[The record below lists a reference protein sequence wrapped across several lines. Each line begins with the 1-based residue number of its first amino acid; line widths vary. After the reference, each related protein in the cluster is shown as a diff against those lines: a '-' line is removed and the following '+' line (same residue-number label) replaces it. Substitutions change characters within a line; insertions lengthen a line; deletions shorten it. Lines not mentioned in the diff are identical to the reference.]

1 MAGSK
6 KDTFETAVLD
16 LIFKNSNLA
25 AIGDSTGLRGS
36 STAGNFYIALYVTAA
51 PSDSAQGTECS
62 YTGYAR
68 KDILRAAGAG
78 GWTTSANNAYNT
90 SAITFAQCTVGS
102 NTALAFAICK
112 AGASGVDDAIYWG
125 DPSANLAI
133 SPGITPEFAAGDLD
147 VYED

>member
-6 KDTFETAVLD
+6 KDAFEIAILQ
-16 LIFKNSNLA
+16 LIFQNANLA
-25 AIGDSTGLRGS
+25 AIGDATGLRGS
-36 STAGNFYIALYVTAA
+36 STAGNFFISLYTAA
-51 PSDSAQGTECS
+51 PSDSAQGTECT

-68 KDILRAAGAG
+68 KDILRASGAG
-78 GWTTSANNAYNT
+78 GWTVSNNNAYNT

-102 NTALAFAICK
+102 NTACAFSINK
-112 AGASGVDDAIYWG
+112 GDTEGTDDAIYWG
-125 DPSANLAI
+125 DLSANLAI

>member
-6 KDTFETAVLD
+6 KDTFETGILD

-25 AIGDSTGLRGS
+25 AIGDATGLRGS
-36 STAGNFYIALYVTAA
+36 STAGNFFIALYTAA
-51 PSDSAQGTECS
+51 PSDSAQGTECT

-68 KDILRAAGAG
+68 KDILRASGAG

-102 NTALAFAICK
+102 NTAVAFAICK
-112 AGASGVDDAIYWG
+112 AGTVSTDDAIYWG
-125 DPSANLAI
+125 DLSANLAI

-147 VYED
+147 VFED

>member
-6 KDTFETAVLD
+6 KDAFETAILQ
-16 LIFKNSNLA
+16 LIFQNANLA
-25 AIGDSTGLRGS
+25 AIGDATGLRGS
-36 STAGNFYIALYVTAA
+36 TTAGNFYIALYVTTP

-68 KDILRAAGAG
+68 KDILRASGAG
-78 GWTTSANNAYNT
+78 GWTVSANNAYNT

-102 NTALAFAICK
+102 NTALAFSINK
-112 AGASGVDDAIYWG
+112 AGSSGVDDAIYWG
-125 DPSANLAI
+125 DLSANLAI

>member
-6 KDTFETAVLD
+6 KDTFETAILD

-25 AIGDSTGLRGS
+25 TIGDATGLRGS
-36 STAGNFYIALYVTAA
+36 TTAGNFFIALFTVA
-51 PSDSAQGTECS
+51 PSDSAQGTECT

-68 KDILRAAGAG
+68 KDILRATGAG
-78 GWTTSANNAYNT
+78 GWTTSNNNAYNT

-102 NTALAFAICK
+102 NTACAFAICK
-112 AGASGVDDAIYWG
+112 AVTGGVDDAIYWG
-125 DPSANLAI
+125 DLSANLAI

-147 VYED
+147 VFED